1 MDNGP
6 LTIITLINHFVIQS
20 ISIGLNIDWTIGPLD
35 PWTIVLINVS
45 DQWSFLPD
53 GTNYFEQFFDWV
65 FSCQNFCAGS

>member
-53 GTNYFEQFFDWV
+53 RTNYFEQFFE
-65 FSCQNFCAGS
+65 

>member
-1 MDNGP
+1 MDSEP

-45 DQWSFLPD
+45 DQWSFLTD
-53 GTNYFEQFFDWV
+53 RKNYFEQFFD
-65 FSCQNFCAGS
+65 